1 MWHQEGGLGRDTK
14 ARRVLFRLE
23 DGRRFTSEEDFGG
36 GGGDTL
42 RLFDAFREAFPAGQY
57 VIVDSSDPI
66 PSDDEVRERYICLCV
81 RVS

>member
-1 MWHQEGGLGRDTK
+1 M
-14 ARRVLFRLE
+14 
-23 DGRRFTSEEDFGG
+23 
-36 GGGDTL
+36 